1 MDKHSGLP
9 ADVAD
14 AGLVALAN
22 RLNGFCVVTI
32 DNDLTIYRGA
42 AKQSFEIV
50 VSYPLNRGGW

>member
-22 RLNGFCVVTI
+22 RLNGISRATI
-32 DNDLTIYRGA
+32 DHDFTIYRGA
-42 AKQSFEIV
+42 VKQSFEIV